1 VKNSNNRLPK
11 IKKKTVF
18 YWISTASQISNEAR
32 HMRRTR
38 ISAANKISTFDVPSS
53 LQFLASK
60 TIGRDDNKMK
70 NWNHNCIFT
79 STVSL
84 CKLSCNTCSINYPNN
99 LCTRIKR
106 KGRGAEGLSFD
117 VLRADNIDASS
128 RIETPA
134 EQVELRLASVRM
146 WRRVVVVV
154 IVDADADYDAYSS
167 TRVTHRRQPDEPACQ
182 PSKACLP
189 ISLSSFGR

>member
-1 VKNSNNRLPK
+1 
-11 IKKKTVF
+11 
-18 YWISTASQISNEAR
+18 
-32 HMRRTR
+32 MRRTR
-38 ISAANKISTFDVPSS
+38 IYAAIRVSTCDVPSS
-53 LQFLASK
+53 VRFVASK
-60 TIGRDDNKMK
+60 TEGRDDNKMK
-70 NWNHNCIFT
+70 NWNRNCVFT
-79 STVSL
+79 STVLL
-84 CKLSCNTCSINYPNN
+84 CMISFNSCSINYPNN

-117 VLRADNIDASS
+117 VRGEDNIDASS

-134 EQVELRLASVRM
+134 EQVELRVASVRM

-189 ISLSSFGR
+189 ISLSSFAR

>member
-1 VKNSNNRLPK
+1 
-11 IKKKTVF
+11 
-18 YWISTASQISNEAR
+18 
-32 HMRRTR
+32 
-38 ISAANKISTFDVPSS
+38 
-53 LQFLASK
+53 
-60 TIGRDDNKMK
+60 MK
-70 NWNHNCIFT
+70 NEYSNCIFT

-84 CKLSCNTCSINYPNN
+84 CKLSFNTSSINYPNT
-99 LCTRIKR
+99 LCTGING

-117 VLRADNIDASS
+117 VLGADNIDASS

-134 EQVELRLASVRM
+134 ERVELRVALVRM

-167 TRVTHRRQPDEPACQ
+167 TRVTHRRQPDEPAEEPACQ

-189 ISLSSFGR
+189 ISLSSFARQCG